1 MGRECKSWSSARP
14 DGEDEEEVRGSDT
27 ERSCGERSK
36 VPSRQEQEQL
46 WDKDELYDC
55 PLGQYSGDQ
64 RRAWEE

>member
-1 MGRECKSWSSARP
+1 M
-14 DGEDEEEVRGSDT
+14 RGSDT

-64 RRAWEE
+64 RRVWEE